1 MSIQEK
7 KYLRAILHLHV
18 HSLGFL
24 KDVRISLQYTF
35 KMAGLA
41 MFIFDDM

>member
-1 MSIQEK
+1 MSIQENR
-7 KYLRAILHLHV
+7 YLRAILHLHV

-24 KDVRISLQYTF
+24 KDVRTPLQYTF
-35 KMAGLA
+35 NMAGLA